1 MSRLSLFIQA
11 PAPPLFKKNIFD
23 ANFVSGQNGMAWKSI
38 TSDCCIRFNDDLWNF
53 SVFNFQLKPLGP
65 NERVT
70 CTTTCLIR
78 WGER

>member
-1 MSRLSLFIQA
+1 MSRLSVFIQA

-38 TSDCCIRFNDDLWNF
+38 TVTVVYVLTMNLWNF

>member
-1 MSRLSLFIQA
+1 M
-11 PAPPLFKKNIFD
+11 N
-23 ANFVSGQNGMAWKSI
+23 
-38 TSDCCIRFNDDLWNF
+38 LWNF

-78 WGER
+78 WGERLLRIDDLIKIRNVIIDTHRQIFFIKELGSEA

>member
-38 TSDCCIRFNDDLWNF
+38 TSDCCIRFNDEFMEFLCF
-53 SVFNFQLKPLGP
+53 
-65 NERVT
+65 
-70 CTTTCLIR
+70 
-78 WGER
+78 